1 MHLFRLAH
9 REVTPAAKWT
19 DQEDPEMISR
29 KKAMFVRALAIMAFF
44 VAAGS
49 LHALSEQQKID
60 LLYQEIRTTRAIF
73 IRNGIEY
80 DSEKAVS
87 HLKRKHDYAGDR
99 IKTARQFIKYL
110 ATESSM
116 TGVAYK
122 IKFPDG
128 RVVESGPYLLQVLQR
143 IESQHKGK

>member
-1 MHLFRLAH
+1 MNSSI
-9 REVTPAAKWT
+9 EK
-19 DQEDPEMISR
+19 SR
-29 KKAMFVRALAIMAFF
+29 SRALKRVSLILLGLTFFLGGTGNLWAI
-44 VAAGS
+44 
-49 LHALSEQQKID
+49 SEQQKIN

-80 DSEKAVS
+80 DAEKAVS
-87 HLKRKHDYAGDR
+87 HLKRKHDYAGDK

-116 TGVAYK
+116 TGIAYK

-128 RVVESGPYLLQVLQR
+128 KVVESGPYLLQVLKR
-143 IESQHKGK
+143 IESENSKASQ

>member
-1 MHLFRLAH
+1 MNSSI
-9 REVTPAAKWT
+9 EK
-19 DQEDPEMISR
+19 SR
-29 KKAMFVRALAIMAFF
+29 SRALKRVSLILLGLTFF
-44 VAAGS
+44 LGGTGN
-49 LHALSEQQKID
+49 LWALSEQQKIN

-80 DSEKAVS
+80 DAEKAVS
-87 HLKRKHDYAGDR
+87 HLKRKHDYAGDK

-116 TGVAYK
+116 TGIAYK

-128 RVVESGPYLLQVLQR
+128 KVVESGPYLLQVLKR
-143 IESQHKGK
+143 IESENSQASQ

>member
-1 MHLFRLAH
+1 
-9 REVTPAAKWT
+9 
-19 DQEDPEMISR
+19 MISG
-29 KKAMFVRALAIMAFF
+29 KKAILGRAIAVMIIFAG
-44 VAAGS
+44 AGS
-49 LHALSEQQKID
+49 LHALTEQQKID

-128 RVVESGPYLLQVLQR
+128 RVVESGPYLLQVLKR
-143 IESQHKGK
+143 IEEEQGSR

>member
-1 MHLFRLAH
+1 
-9 REVTPAAKWT
+9 
-19 DQEDPEMISR
+19 MISG
-29 KKAMFVRALAIMAFF
+29 KKAILGRAIAVMIIFAG
-44 VAAGS
+44 AGS
-49 LHALSEQQKID
+49 LHALTEQQKID

-87 HLKRKHDYAGDR
+87 HLKRKQDYAGDR

-128 RVVESGPYLLQVLQR
+128 RVVESGPYLLQVLKR
-143 IESQHKGK
+143 IEEEQGSR

>member
-1 MHLFRLAH
+1 MNSSI
-9 REVTPAAKWT
+9 EK
-19 DQEDPEMISR
+19 SR
-29 KKAMFVRALAIMAFF
+29 SRALKRVSLILLGLTFF
-44 VAAGS
+44 LGGTGN
-49 LHALSEQQKID
+49 LWALSEQQKIN

-80 DSEKAVS
+80 DAEKAVS
-87 HLKRKHDYAGDR
+87 HLKRKHDYAGDK

-116 TGVAYK
+116 TGIAYK

-128 RVVESGPYLLQVLQR
+128 KVVESGPYLLQVLKR
-143 IESQHKGK
+143 IESENSKASQ

>member
-1 MHLFRLAH
+1 MWLLLA
-9 REVTPAAKWT
+9 V
-19 DQEDPEMISR
+19 
-29 KKAMFVRALAIMAFF
+29 FALSST
-44 VAAGS
+44 GS
-49 LHALSEQQKID
+49 LMALTEQQKIN
-60 LLYQEIRTTRAIF
+60 LIYQEIRTTRAIF

-80 DSEKAVS
+80 DAEKAVA

-116 TGVAYK
+116 TGIPYK

-128 RVVESGPYLLQVLQR
+128 KIVESGPYLLQVLKR
-143 IESQHKGK
+143 IESEQGTR